1 MKPLLSERASARL
14 VSPRALSV
22 ALALAIAATL
32 TGPADAKSKAK
43 KPREQAIE
51 RITTER
57 IAPPPTAIPM
67 AMPVPQQARF
77 FTINQVL
84 AKHDAGKNGVRV
96 ASVDPQTNASDAP
109 DAATTTRERGPEP
122 FGLFV
127 FRAPEGL
134 LWAKWRKLE
143 AEMKVESAA
152 MAACRH
158 DPEACSFEALRFN
171 KLVTAASRLS
181 GRDRLSAI
189 SHAVNANV
197 RYTDDYA
204 QHGVPDL
211 WSAPLAT
218 LTSGRGD
225 CEDYAILKYA
235 VLRDAG
241 VPVEDMRLVLLRD
254 SQTREDHAVLSVRN
268 DGKWYVLDNR
278 RLGFYEDRE
287 LPHYM
292 PLFAI
297 DQNGVK
303 LFAAPYAARPQH
315 ESEMDVSPATANDQA
330 SSGVSDLPY
339 LL

>member
-1 MKPLLSERASARL
+1 MNPLLPERASAR
-14 VSPRALSV
+14 VMG
-22 ALALAIAATL
+22 LALAFAVAATL
-32 TGPADAKSKAK
+32 TGPADAKAKVK
-43 KPREQAIE
+43 KPRERAIE
-51 RITTER
+51 RV
-57 IAPPPTAIPM
+57 IAPPAELSI
-67 AMPVPQQARF
+67 MPPAPVQARF

-84 AKHDAGKNGVRV
+84 AKRDAEKNGVRV
-96 ASVDPQTNASDAP
+96 AAIDPKNGASDAP
-109 DAATTTRERGPEP
+109 DAAAPMRERGTEP

-143 AEMKVESAA
+143 AEMRVESTAL
-152 MAACRH
+152 AACRA
-158 DPEACSFEALRFN
+158 DPEACSAEAIRFN
-171 KLVTAASRLS
+171 KLVTAASRQS
-181 GRDRLSAI
+181 GRDRLSTI

-197 RYTDDYA
+197 RYTGDYA

-218 LTSGRGD
+218 LASGRGD
-225 CEDYAILKYA
+225 CEDYAVLKYA

-241 VPVEDMRLVLLRD
+241 VSPDDMRLVLLRD
-254 SQTREDHAVLSVRN
+254 SQTREDHAVLSVRD
-268 DGKWYVLDNR
+268 DGRWYILDNR

-287 LPHYM
+287 LPHYL

-303 LFAAPYAARPQH
+303 LFAAPYAARPLH
-315 ESEMDVSPATANDQA
+315 ESEMDVSPAMA
-330 SSGVSDLPY
+330 SDTSSSSLSDLPY

>member
-1 MKPLLSERASARL
+1 MNPLLPERAPAR
-14 VSPRALSV
+14 VIG
-22 ALALAIAATL
+22 LALAFAVAATL
-32 TGPADAKSKAK
+32 TGPADAKAKVK
-43 KPREQAIE
+43 KPRERAIE
-51 RITTER
+51 RVV
-57 IAPPPTAIPM
+57 APPAELSMLPA
-67 AMPVPQQARF
+67 APVQARF

-84 AKHDAGKNGVRV
+84 AKHDAGRNGVRV
-96 ASVDPQTNASDAP
+96 AAVDPKDGASDAP
-109 DAATTTRERGPEP
+109 DAAAPMRERGPEP

-143 AEMKVESAA
+143 AEMRTEASAL
-152 MAACRH
+152 AACRG
-158 DPEACSFEALRFN
+158 DAEACSAEAIRFN
-171 KLVTAASRLS
+171 KLVAAARRQS

-197 RYTDDYA
+197 RYTGDYV
-204 QHGVPDL
+204 QHGVPDQ

-225 CEDYAILKYA
+225 CEDYAVLKYA

-241 VPVEDMRLVLLRD
+241 VSPDDMRLVLLRD
-254 SQTREDHAVLSVRN
+254 SQTREDHAVLSVRD
-268 DGKWYVLDNR
+268 DGRWYILDNR

-315 ESEMDVSPATANDQA
+315 ESEMDIAPAMASDM
-330 SSGVSDLPY
+330 SSGSLSDLPY